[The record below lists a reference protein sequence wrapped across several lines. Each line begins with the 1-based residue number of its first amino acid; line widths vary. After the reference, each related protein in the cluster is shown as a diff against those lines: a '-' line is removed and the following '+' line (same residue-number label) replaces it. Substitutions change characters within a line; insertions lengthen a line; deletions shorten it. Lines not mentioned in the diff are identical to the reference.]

1 MKGLFVTSATNET
14 FKYGESFVCLP
25 GNEIVTAK
33 YTNRVGKVGQGT
45 RGIGDDE
52 ILACAKECKPE
63 IIVYIGS
70 RWGDLLSIAALRALR
85 EIAPTVHI
93 CSDAADE
100 PWWDLLLEYDRE
112 QAFDLQVAIDGN
124 RSWPLHETQLTTL
137 TPFDPS
143 RYPEKPK
150 PICERPIVFGY
161 SGNLGGKGSIRKEMM
176 DGMRA
181 LGLEIRPR
189 DVTPGVDTYASFI
202 DFVCGCRF
210 IANFPHTGTQ
220 RYMHVKGRV
229 VETALAGAVL
239 VDQRGSPANQWFQPG
254 VDYLEYDDAKHAR
267 QIVDHY
273 AARPEE
279 AQLMADRLRSKV
291 LSQHGPRQFWGR
303 IFDRCGLKMEEK
315 AAA

>member
-14 FKYGESFVCLP
+14 FKYGESFACIP

-45 RGIGDDE
+45 RGMGDNE
-52 ILACAKECKPE
+52 ILSCARECQPD

-70 RWGDLLSIAALRALR
+70 RWGDLLSIQALRTLR
-85 EIAPTVHI
+85 EIAPSVHI

-112 QAFDLQVAIDGN
+112 QAFNLQVSIDGN
-124 RSWPLHETQLTTL
+124 KDWPLHATQLTSL

-143 RYPEKPK
+143 RYPDKPARLAD
-150 PICERPIVFGY
+150 RPIVFGY

-176 DGMRA
+176 DGMKA

-189 DVTPGVDTYASFI
+189 DVTPGVDTYKSFI
-202 DFVCGCRF
+202 EFVCQCRF

-220 RYMHVKGRV
+220 KFMHVKGRV

-254 VDYLEYDDAKHAR
+254 VDYLEYDDAKDAR
-267 QIVDHY
+267 RVVDHFN
-273 AARPEE
+273 ARLEE
-279 AQLMADRLRSKV
+279 AQEMADRLRAKV
-291 LSQHGPRQFWGR
+291 LRDHGPVQFWNR
-303 IFDRCGLKMEEK
+303 IFDRVGLK
-315 AAA
+315 ATADA